1 MEEPA
6 PPPACRVALR
16 ASLRIRPVFRIGVLL
31 YTRGRRRVAAA
42 HVLPRQVVRQRLT
55 GLLVARNHDGES
67 AQLPRATFSRLPTR
81 RREKPQNK

>member
-31 YTRGRRRVAAA
+31 YTRGPSYGRVAAA
-42 HVLPRQVVRQRLT
+42 HVLPRQRRQVVRQRLT
-55 GLLVARNHDGES
+55 GLLVARN
-67 AQLPRATFSRLPTR
+67 QR
-81 RREKPQNK
+81 